1 MEGRMEAA
9 EILREVQ
16 LITEL
21 TILAED
27 AIGT

>member
-1 MEGRMEAA
+1 MEGGMEAA
-9 EILREVQ
+9 EISGEVQ

-27 AIGT
+27 AVGT